1 MGYRYL
7 EGVIPALVTPLDSSG
22 TKVDQGGMKTLI
34 DFLVDKGVNGLFP
47 LGSTGEGIL
56 FDLET
61 RKQTM
66 DLITQEV
73 NGRLP
78 VVFHVGA
85 LRQQDVLLLA
95 RYANEIGADGIAV
108 VPPFYY
114 TLDDDALEQFFS
126 SVAES
131 VDCPI
136 YLYNIPS
143 NTKNAISASLFI
155 KLANRFPH
163 IVGMKESSMD
173 FENFYELVRL
183 GESKHI
189 KLMGN
194 DAQILPAL
202 TVGGSGAVSA
212 GATSIPEPY
221 VALYEAFK
229 KGNMEEAR
237 KWQAV
242 CAEVKKMLLKSFP
255 IGSHKKALEFRGII
269 NGTVSAPLRQ
279 MNEQETDELKTKMR
293 ELGYLNAK

>member
-7 EGVIPALVTPLDSSG
+7 EGIIPALVTPLDSTG
-22 TKVDQGGMKTLI
+22 TKIDQSGMKNLI
-34 DFLVDKGVNGLFP
+34 NFLVDRGVNGLFP
-47 LGSTGEGIL
+47 LGSTGEGVL

-66 DLITQEV
+66 DLIIQEV

-85 LRQQDVLLLA
+85 LRQQDVLVLA
-95 RYANEIGADGIAV
+95 KFADEIGADGIAV

-114 TLDDDALEQFFS
+114 TLDDDTLEQFFS
-126 SVAES
+126 SVAET
-131 VDCPI
+131 VKCPI

-143 NTKNAISASLFI
+143 NTKNAISATLFI
-155 KLANRFPH
+155 KLADRFPH

-173 FENFYELVRL
+173 FGNFYELIRL
-183 GESKHI
+183 GKSEHI

-229 KGNMEEAR
+229 KGDMEEAR

-242 CAEVKKMLLKSFP
+242 CAEIKKMLLKSFP
-255 IGSHKKALEFRGII
+255 IGSHKKVLEFRGII

-279 MNEQETDELKTKMR
+279 MTEKEADEIKTKMK
-293 ELGYLNAK
+293 ELGFLSAM